1 MNLKAATEQDASF
14 LFTLFEAQKTAE
26 LGLDNV
32 DIHFKN
38 SIISMQ
44 WNSKN
49 QSYLHRFP
57 DLQTFVILYEEQAVG
72 SCMIH
77 YTPQEIHM
85 IDILIS
91 SSFRNLSIGTLLF
104 KQLQLEAQ
112 QQKIPLRLQV
122 AIGNPAQRLYER
134 LGFNIYQSDQVYLS
148 MEWIPSSSQSTISC

>member
-1 MNLKAATEQDASF
+1 MDLKAATEEDASF
-14 LFTLFEAQKTAE
+14 LFKLFSEEKIAE
-26 LGLDNV
+26 LGLEQV
-32 DIHFKN
+32 DAHFQN

-49 QSYLHRFP
+49 QSYLQNFP
-57 DLQTFVILYEEQAVG
+57 HFKTFVIVYKNQALG
-72 SCMIH
+72 SLMIN
-77 YTPQEIHM
+77 YTPQEIHI

-91 SSFRNLSIGTLLF
+91 SSFRNLGIGTLLF

-134 LGFNIYQSDQVYLS
+134 LGFSAYQSDLVYLS
-148 MEWIPSSSQSTISC
+148 MEWMPD

>member
-1 MNLKAATEQDASF
+1 MPLKAATEQDASF
-14 LFTLFEAQKTAE
+14 LFELFEAQKTAE
-26 LGLDNV
+26 LGLENV
-32 DIHFKN
+32 DSHFKN

-49 QSYLHRFP
+49 QSYLHSFP
-57 DLQTFVILYEEQAVG
+57 NLNTFVIWYEEQAVG
-72 SCMIH
+72 SCMID
-77 YTPQEIHM
+77 YTPQEIHI

-91 SSFRNLSIGTLLF
+91 SNFRNLGIGTLLF

-134 LGFNIYQSDQVYLS
+134 LEFKTYQSDQVYVS
-148 MEWIPSSSQSTISC
+148 MEWMPSSFQSTLSS

>member
-26 LGLDNV
+26 LGLDHV

-57 DLQTFVILYEEQAVG
+57 DLQTFVISHEEQAVG

-148 MEWIPSSSQSTISC
+148 MEWIPSSSQSTISS

>member
-1 MNLKAATEQDASF
+1 MPLKAATEQDASF
-14 LFTLFEAQKTAE
+14 LFKLFEAQKTAE
-26 LGLDNV
+26 LELYHV

-49 QSYLHRFP
+49 QSYLHSFP
-57 DLQTFVILYEEQAVG
+57 NLQTFVILHEEQAVG
-72 SCMIH
+72 SCMID
-77 YTPQEIHM
+77 YTPQEIHV

-91 SSFRNLSIGTLLF
+91 STFRNLNIGTLLF

-122 AIGNPAQRLYER
+122 AVDNPAKRLYDR
-134 LGFNIYQSDQVYLS
+134 LGFNIYQSDPVYLS
-148 MEWIPSSSQSTISC
+148 MEWIPSSFQSTISH